1 MGVQYK
7 DFFSHRSIYFHISF
21 FSLVSLAFWTNFIF
35 EKEPLPSLSWWHTDS
50 PLLSDSIN
58 FRCKINAFAMIYNWF
73 KVSDWNETR
82 ENVIIYSCVFH
93 FDLKQ
98 MAFDRNF
105 CSIRF
110 KWNTREWNHLV
121 MDNSIRKGYHTPLIR
136 PWLSASDV
144 VIHIDDTQP
153 LIGIAAHITLEREF
167 FSFLFWKFTID

>member
-1 MGVQYK
+1 M
-7 DFFSHRSIYFHISF
+7 
-21 FSLVSLAFWTNFIF
+21 
-35 EKEPLPSLSWWHTDS
+35 PPLSWWHTDS

-82 ENVIIYSCVFH
+82 ENVIIHSRMFH

-110 KWNTREWNHLV
+110 KWNRREWNHLV
-121 MDNSIRKGYHTPLIR
+121 MDNSIRKGYHTPLIP

-153 LIGIAAHITLEREF
+153 LIGIAAHITLVFNLERERIFF
-167 FSFLFWKFTID
+167 FSSLKIYHWLISKAWWCKTLKYLSSITLLIGFSS